1 MESPITLLLPY
12 LAGAAII
19 AAALFA
25 GGGVLGLRGLF
36 MPMAKSEHLE
46 RRACPACGFEGQVSR
61 YNPKCRSC
69 GAAIP
74 RQVNPGG

>member
-1 MESPITLLLPY
+1 VESPITLLLPY

-25 GGGVLGLRGLF
+25 LRGLF
-36 MPMAKSEHLE
+36 KPKAKSEHLE